1 MQNHPH
7 YQIALSATLSLLLFL
22 TTVKTHAQQQAFSYN
37 QYADNLIT
45 LNPAYSLLD
54 KAGSINV
61 LGRRQFIGIEG
72 APTTLLFNSNMP
84 IPSINAAAGVSVV
97 NDQFAIER
105 LTEVNVFFAKAIT
118 LNEQTKLGVS

>member
-1 MQNHPH
+1 MKNYLY
-7 YQIALSATLSLLLFL
+7 YQITLSASLSLLLFL

-72 APTTLLFNSNMP
+72 APTTLLFNGSMP
-84 IPSINAAAGVSVV
+84 IPSIHAAAGVSVV